1 MHIIVYAG
9 SVLSNLLSVIVVYKY
24 LYVSI
29 VNISS
34 EYIIILFLISIKNG
48 GFSVMKKE
56 ITKMPLC
63 QNAKITAILS
73 SIASLL
79 FLIPVAI
86 FLYIT
91 EESFNLYYFIGLIIL
106 PVFHFVCSYIFM
118 LFFCF
123 IYNVLVKFFGGF
135 VYECE
140 NL

>member
-1 MHIIVYAG
+1 
-9 SVLSNLLSVIVVYKY
+9 
-24 LYVSI
+24 
-29 VNISS
+29 
-34 EYIIILFLISIKNG
+34 
-48 GFSVMKKE
+48 MKKE

-86 FLYIT
+86 FIYFI
-91 EESFNLYYFIGLIIL
+91 EESFNLYYFYGLIIF

-118 LFFCF
+118 LLFCF
-123 IYNVLVKFFGGF
+123 IYNFIVKFFGGF
-135 VYECE
+135 VYEYE